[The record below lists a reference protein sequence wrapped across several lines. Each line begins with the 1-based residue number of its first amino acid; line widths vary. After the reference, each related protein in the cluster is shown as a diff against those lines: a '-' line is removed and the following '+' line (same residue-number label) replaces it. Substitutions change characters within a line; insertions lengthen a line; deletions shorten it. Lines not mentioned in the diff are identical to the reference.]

1 MKGAWR
7 LSIADR
13 AYARE
18 MLVPLGLGLMVLV
31 LVMAGNFVYWGI
43 NSVVNQGIGLMPVVR
58 LFFLAMPGFAI
69 QGIAVGLLLAVC
81 LVVSRAVRD
90 NEIVA
95 LRVGGASLGRILA
108 PFWAV
113 SIAASLANYA
123 LLEHIAPKTNNLAE
137 KSLAKLMNTQATKLI
152 ENDKYFRVGNYYFYV
167 QSVEDRVL
175 RNVMV
180 YERGAGNFSAFA
192 PTTFPT
198 VSIAREA
205 REDPAK
211 PNSWIFTDVVQHF
224 YNDKGEQTLETQ
236 VDEWKIDVGQELSNY
251 WAQQKNPFSMTG
263 SELSK
268 QIEVLDNS
276 AVDAGKV
283 REMRVEYFRR
293 FALPTACLVLAL
305 AAAPLSL
312 RFARHGSFAG
322 LVCAFGLAFLW
333 QGFDSWFRAL
343 GIAGRLEPPV
353 AAWSTNAL
361 FLLVGLV
368 LLWRER

>member
-1 MKGAWR
+1 MWR
-7 LSIADR
+7 LSIFDR

-18 MLVPLGLGLMVLV
+18 MLVPQVLGLMVLV
-31 LVMAGNFVYWGI
+31 LVMSGNFVYWGI
-43 NSVVNQGIGLMPVVR
+43 NSVVNKGISLMPVVR
-58 LFFLAMPGFAI
+58 LFFLAIPGFSI
-69 QGIAVGLLLAVC
+69 MGTAVGLLLAVC
-81 LVVSRAVRD
+81 LVISRAVRD

-108 PFWAV
+108 PFWAMAV
-113 SIAASLANYA
+113 LASLFSYV
-123 LLEHIAPKTNNLAE
+123 LLEHVAPRTNDLAE
-137 KSLAKLMNTQATKLI
+137 KSLGRLMNTQATNLI
-152 ENDKYFRVGNYYFYV
+152 ENDKYFRVGQYYFYV
-167 QSVEDRVL
+167 GSIEGKVL

-205 REDPAK
+205 REDPKK

-224 YNDKGEQTLETQ
+224 YNDKGEQTLQTS
-236 VDEWKIDVGQELSNY
+236 VGEWSIDVGQELSSY

-263 SELSK
+263 GELSK
-268 QIEVLDNS
+268 QIKALENS
-276 AVDAGKV
+276 AFDSGKL
-283 REMRVEYFRR
+283 REMRVQYFRR
-293 FALPTACLVLAL
+293 FALPSACFVLAL

-333 QGFDSWFRAL
+333 QGIDSWFTAL
-343 GIAGRLEPPV
+343 GNGGTLEPHV
-353 AAWSTNAL
+353 AAWATNGL
-361 FLLVGLV
+361 FFLMGLV